1 MTNLLNDTKVKNLK
15 PKEKDYTETDGNGL
29 QLLVKTNGKKLWE
42 FRFSSPIIN
51 KRRKTSFGN
60 YPETS
65 LKTARKK
72 RDEYLDLIS
81 QNIDPLEYVKQQ
93 KEKQIAEQKGIF
105 FDVVEEWLLKE
116 SEHTKTNTHTTKVR
130 VFKNDVN
137 PFIGNKHIRDITI
150 DDIIK
155 IIDNKKI
162 QAPEIA
168 SRLYNYLDNLFR
180 YAVLKRYCNRN
191 LLADIRKSDI
201 IKPRTAKH
209 MPKIT
214 DLEILKELVNAIYNY
229 NGGYSLRNAL
239 KFVLHVPLRAENL
252 CNLKWSYI
260 DFEKNILTIPREEM
274 KLKNINLE
282 DFKMPLTNEVIAIL
296 NEQKQIQT
304 KFTDLKEY
312 VFLGTNHT
320 DPINKESPNRAL
332 ERLGFND
339 EKRGCKIR
347 LHGFRGT
354 FRSMIDTLDTKNK
367 FSFDVKERALDHH
380 EKNQV
385 ARAYNHKADYYEQ
398 LKPLMNYWS
407 EYLIGIM

>member
-1 MTNLLNDTKVKNLK
+1 
-15 PKEKDYTETDGNGL
+15 
-29 QLLVKTNGKKLWE
+29 
-42 FRFSSPIIN
+42 
-51 KRRKTSFGN
+51 
-60 YPETS
+60 
-65 LKTARKK
+65 
-72 RDEYLDLIS
+72 
-81 QNIDPLEYVKQQ
+81 
-93 KEKQIAEQKGIF
+93 
-105 FDVVEEWLLKE
+105 
-116 SEHTKTNTHTTKVR
+116 
-130 VFKNDVN
+130 
-137 PFIGNKHIRDITI
+137 
-150 DDIIK
+150 
-155 IIDNKKI
+155 
-162 QAPEIA
+162 
-168 SRLYNYLDNLFR
+168 
-180 YAVLKRYCNRN
+180 
-191 LLADIRKSDI
+191 
-201 IKPRTAKH
+201 